1 MGAFCPQSLPPPQAP
16 SPKPAGTSLVHLTL
30 PSLSSC
36 VWPVYTFSLFSL
48 QRTCHSPS
56 FCIPVLFL
64 GCDFI
69 PSHLCC
75 WKRRLLDQPPGTLNW
90 PPRLLSAP
98 GGRPAPQLVTEAPL
112 SPGPLAGFIFFSRPE
127 EHQDKLRKLEHERG
141 WGVVPCGLVS
151 GGLYELRSEYHT
163 IACSVYPKKTFSL
176 FLNFELGLP
185 SYLLAFSLF
194 RCLPLLCYCITLPQ
208 RVILCGWQTATFPF
222 LVSWFGSTLRDEYI
236 LCRGST
242 AVISLVYLFIFF
254 GDTRWWPFLCLI
266 LEPHGH
272 RGHKNKF
279 QFRAE
284 ISGTLYP
291 FF

>member
-1 MGAFCPQSLPPPQAP
+1 MPQPLLLYSCPVSWVWLYSFTPVLLEKALAW
-16 SPKPAGTSLVHLTL
+16 PASWHPELTL
-30 PSLSSC
+30 
-36 VWPVYTFSLFSL
+36 
-48 QRTCHSPS
+48 SPS
-56 FCIPVLFL
+56 IC
-64 GCDFI
+64 
-69 PSHLCC
+69 
-75 WKRRLLDQPPGTLNW
+75 T
-90 PPRLLSAP
+90 

-141 WGVVPCGLVS
+141 WGVVPRGLVS
-151 GGLYELRSEYHT
+151 EGLYELRSEYHT

-222 LVSWFGSTLRDEYI
+222 LVSWFRSTLRDEYI

-242 AVISLVYLFIFF
+242 AIISLVYFYFYFF
-254 GDTRWWPFLCLI
+254 WW
-266 LEPHGH
+266 
-272 RGHKNKF
+272 HKVMAF
-279 QFRAE
+279 PLSHTWAAWSQR
-284 ISGTLYP
+284 P
-291 FF
+291 